1 LESGYYIS
9 FQFYLNT
16 WQKDFFLL
24 FLHSFL
30 AFYFLSLHDLFDTIF
45 TWFWENKRWMQ
56 FYISNSDPSVWCK
69 VLNICGFSMKVTKA
83 SVVAQIYFLL
93 SITLLP
99 LILVTC
105 KLQHWWFIEYELW
118 C

>member
-30 AFYFLSLHDLFDTIF
+30 AFYFLSLHDLFGTIF
-45 TWFWENKRWMQ
+45 TWFWENKRWLQ
-56 FYISNSDPSVWCK
+56 FYISNSDPSVFCK